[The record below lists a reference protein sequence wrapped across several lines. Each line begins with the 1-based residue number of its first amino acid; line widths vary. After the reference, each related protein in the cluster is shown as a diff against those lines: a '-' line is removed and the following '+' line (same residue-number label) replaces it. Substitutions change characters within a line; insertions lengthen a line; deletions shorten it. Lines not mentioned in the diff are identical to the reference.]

1 MTSGR
6 GDPSGEVACSGK
18 NARGLGV
25 NAMKLVFAGGEHVP
39 VTLTDG
45 VTVVG
50 AAADAGIQLAQPG
63 IAPLHA
69 QIERRGQRVQLQP
82 CAEPV
87 RLNGRPVRDA
97 IVLKAGDTLEFA
109 SVRCRAV
116 HATAEAEAVD
126 RSTRMRASVPRFVLR
141 GVSGPT
147 FGRSFGISGEMV
159 LGRQTDCDVCI
170 PIGEISRRHARIK
183 PNPDGVLVEDLESA
197 NGTYINGKRIRS
209 AMLRPGEELAL
220 DTVRFMLLVPGA
232 DVPASVMAAPEPR
245 RGSGMRIVVGIVVL
259 LGLAALGAHLAGLF

>member
-1 MTSGR
+1 
-6 GDPSGEVACSGK
+6 
-18 NARGLGV
+18 
-25 NAMKLVFAGGEHVP
+25 MKLVFAGGEHVP
-39 VTLTDG
+39 VTLADG

-50 AAADAGIQLAQPG
+50 AGEGAGIQLAHPG
-63 IAPLHA
+63 IAPKHA
-69 QIERRGQRVQLQP
+69 QIERRGERVQLQP

-87 RLNGRPVRDA
+87 LLNGRPVHDA

-126 RSTRMRASVPRFVLR
+126 RSTRMRAAVPRYVLR

-147 FGRSFGISGEMV
+147 FGRSFGVGGEMV
-159 LGRQTDCDVCI
+159 LGRQADCDVCV
-170 PIGEISRRHARIK
+170 PTGEVSRRHARIK
-183 PNPDGVLVEDLESA
+183 PGPDGLLVEDLDSA

-209 AMLRPGEELAL
+209 GMLRPGEELAL

-232 DVPASVMAAPEPR
+232 DMPATAPAGSGQR
-245 RGSGMRIVVGIVVL
+245 RGYGVRIAVAVVIL
-259 LGLAALGAHLAGLF
+259 LGLAALGAHFAGVW

>member
-1 MTSGR
+1 
-6 GDPSGEVACSGK
+6 
-18 NARGLGV
+18 
-25 NAMKLVFAGGEHVP
+25 MKLVFAGGEHVP

-50 AAADAGIQLAQPG
+50 AADDAGIQLAQPG
-63 IAPLHA
+63 IAPRHA
-69 QIERRGQRVQLQP
+69 QIERRGERVQLQP
-82 CAEPV
+82 CADPV

-126 RSTRMRASVPRFVLR
+126 RSTRMRAAVPRLVLR

-147 FGRSFGISGEMV
+147 FGRSFGVGGEMV
-159 LGRQTDCDVCI
+159 LGRQADCDVCI

-183 PNPDGVLVEDLESA
+183 PTPDGLLVEDLDSA

-209 AMLRPGEELAL
+209 GMLHPGEELAL

-232 DVPASVMAAPEPR
+232 EVTPAMATEVAPR
-245 RGSGMRIVVGIVVL
+245 RGNGLRVAVVVL
-259 LGLAALGAHLAGLF
+259 VVLALAALGTHFAGLW